1 MDWIYGMAAML
12 NLHYEPVVIC
22 NQFYYQYNKEI
33 LLHSVFF
40 IKKPMYFYFLCTVFK
55 LCSIEVLDSILIPY
69 INTMTDAF
77 SYHVLKTYIHI

>member
-1 MDWIYGMAAML
+1 MAAML

-40 IKKPMYFYFLCTVFK
+40 IRKPMYFFIFYVQYLNFV
-55 LCSIEVLDSILIPY
+55 
-69 INTMTDAF
+69 A
-77 SYHVLKTYIHI
+77 